1 MAQLSYA
8 FRFVHV
14 LPSILSA
21 LESRWLFRSASR
33 GQREET
39 FFAEEMNLFTNSMEP
54 VIFALMVLAFSEH
67 SAVGNIW
74 HFERVTTSH
83 TSFHVFVTPEAGLLA
98 CGCERAIRV
107 LHLEAFIAAEDNH
120 VPSFESINGAI
131 ESNF

>member
-1 MAQLSYA
+1 M
-8 FRFVHV
+8 HV

-39 FFAEEMNLFTNSMEP
+39 FFAEEMNLFTNSMKP
-54 VIFALMVLAFSEH
+54 VIFASMVLAFSEH

-83 TSFHVFVTPEAGLLA
+83 TSFDVFVTPKSGLLA
-98 CGCERAIRV
+98 CGCERAIGV

-120 VPSFESINGAI
+120 VPCFESINGAI
-131 ESNF
+131 ENNF